1 MSAFYRVVEHGVL
14 ATAPWLIASFRV
26 KEETMR
32 RKLLAFASLA
42 IAASGL
48 MLYAQFGPREL
59 YRPESVTALVDRV
72 HEDLNRG
79 YEVWHLSNGDRDR
92 LTHAEHQ
99 LRNFSRDWSRGR
111 FDKDD
116 LDQSIAAVQHVLD
129 NNRLNGRERDA
140 LWSDVEQLRRM
151 REAYDRHEI
160 GGR

>member
-1 MSAFYRVVEHGVL
+1 
-14 ATAPWLIASFRV
+14 
-26 KEETMR
+26 
-32 RKLLAFASLA
+32 
-42 IAASGL
+42 

-59 YRPESVTALVDRV
+59 YRPESVTAVVDRV

-79 YEVWHLSNGDRDR
+79 YEVWHLSNGDRNR

-99 LRNFSRDWSRGR
+99 LQNFARDWSRGK
-111 FDKDD
+111 FDKGD

-151 REAYDRHEI
+151 LEAYDRHEI
-160 GGR
+160 EGR